1 MEITQEFEALQECFE
16 DFRELLGEQ
25 GELIVVA
32 ETNVHQA
39 DVAVE
44 EAVKDL
50 EKVSCTTAQIPF
62 VCKLFWDA
70 GLKGVKMD
78 IFSNDVARL
87 TLMHGLPARRRFV
100 CGQYS

>member
-50 EKVSCTTAQIPF
+50 EKADSYAWSARKKTFCLWTILLGVLAAIVLGVSLYF
-62 VCKLFWDA
+62 VL
-70 GLKGVKMD
+70 
-78 IFSNDVARL
+78 R
-87 TLMHGLPARRRFV
+87 
-100 CGQYS
+100 